1 MSSKVKSKK
10 IKKGLGDCIFSTII
24 YTALI
29 LFGIVALYPFLHV
42 IAVSLSSSKFVS
54 SGLVSIIPKGFNI
67 KAYMEVFNNDM
78 ILVGY
83 KNTLIV
89 TVFTT
94 VLGVICT
101 AMTAYPL

>member
-42 IAVSLSSSKFVS
+42 IAVSLSFV
-54 SGLVSIIPKGFNI
+54 
-67 KAYMEVFNNDM
+67 
-78 ILVGY
+78 
-83 KNTLIV
+83 
-89 TVFTT
+89 
-94 VLGVICT
+94 VL
-101 AMTAYPL
+101 